1 MDLALL
7 PVNRETGECLELTP
21 SIVKELENDDLAN
34 LTASLKILE
43 KLKKEAEKEI
53 KARLDEGQK
62 FSRVSYPEKTTYT
75 RNLVLD
81 DEAKKSL
88 IRNYGLD
95 SVETLSITKLEKKY
109 GDGIY
114 EKLQQFIV
122 ETPKA
127 KAIKWDAQVLK

>member
-21 SIVKELENDDLAN
+21 TIVKELENDDLAN

-95 SVETLSITKLEKKY
+95 SVEPLSITKLEKKY
-109 GDGIY
+109 GYGIY

-127 KAIKWDAQVLK
+127 KAIKWDA

>member
-53 KARLDEGQK
+53 KARLEEGQK

-95 SVETLSITKLEKKY
+95 SVEPISITKLEKKY
-109 GDGIY
+109 GEGIY
-114 EKLQQFIV
+114 EKLQPYII
-122 ETPKA
+122 ETPKN
-127 KAIKWDAQVLK
+127 KAIKWDA

>member
-21 SIVKELENDDLAN
+21 SIVKELENDDLAS

-62 FSRVSYPEKTTYT
+62 FSRVSYPEKTIYT

-95 SVETLSITKLEKKY
+95 SVEPLSITKLEKKY
-109 GDGIY
+109 GECIY
-114 EKLQQFIV
+114 EKLQPYIV
-122 ETPKA
+122 ETPKN
-127 KAIKWDAQVLK
+127 KAIKWDA

>member
-127 KAIKWDAQVLK
+127 KAIKWDA

>member
-7 PVNRETGECLELTP
+7 PVNRETGECLVLTP
-21 SIVKELENDDLAN
+21 TIVKELENDDLAN
-34 LTASLKILE
+34 LTASLKMLE

-53 KARLDEGQK
+53 KERLDEGQK
-62 FSRVSYPEKTTYT
+62 FSRLSYPEKTTYT

-95 SVETLSITKLEKKY
+95 SVDPISITKLEKK
-109 GDGIY
+109 
-114 EKLQQFIV
+114 
-122 ETPKA
+122 
-127 KAIKWDAQVLK
+127 

>member
-21 SIVKELENDDLAN
+21 SIVKELENDDLAS

-62 FSRVSYPEKTTYT
+62 FSRVSYPEKTIYT

-95 SVETLSITKLEKKY
+95 SVEPISITKLEKKY
-109 GDGIY
+109 GEGIY
-114 EKLQQFIV
+114 EKLQPYII
-122 ETPKA
+122 ETPKN
-127 KAIKWDAQVLK
+127 KAIKWDA

>member
-21 SIVKELENDDLAN
+21 TIVKELENDDLAN

-53 KARLDEGQK
+53 KERLDEGQK
-62 FSRVSYPEKTTYT
+62 FSRISYPEKTTYT
-75 RNLVLD
+75 RNLFLD

-95 SVETLSITKLEKKY
+95 SVEPLSIAKLEKKF
-109 GDGIY
+109 GESIY
-114 EKLQQFIV
+114 EKLQPYIV
-122 ETPKA
+122 EVPKA
-127 KAIKWDAQVLK
+127 KAIQWDK

>member
-1 MDLALL
+1 MDLAVL

-21 SIVKELENDDLAN
+21 TIVKELENDDLAN

-75 RNLVLD
+75 KNLILD

-95 SVETLSITKLEKKY
+95 SVEPLSIKKLEKKY
-109 GDGIY
+109 GKGIY
-114 EKLQQFIV
+114 EKLQPFII

-127 KAIKWDAQVLK
+127 KAIKWDA

>member
-21 SIVKELENDDLAN
+21 SIVKELENDDLAS

-95 SVETLSITKLEKKY
+95 SVEPISITKLEKKY
-109 GDGIY
+109 GEGIY
-114 EKLQQFIV
+114 EKLQPYII
-122 ETPKA
+122 ETPKN
-127 KAIKWDAQVLK
+127 KAIKWDA

>member
-7 PVNRETGECLELTP
+7 PVNRETGECLVLTP
-21 SIVKELENDDLAN
+21 SIVKELENDDLAS

-95 SVETLSITKLEKKY
+95 SVEPLSITKLEKKY
-109 GDGIY
+109 GEGIY
-114 EKLQQFIV
+114 EKLQQFVV

-127 KAIKWDAQVLK
+127 KAIKWDA

>member
-43 KLKKEAEKEI
+43 KLKKESEKEI
-53 KARLDEGQK
+53 KSRLDKGQK

-95 SVETLSITKLEKKY
+95 SVEPLSITKLEKKY
-109 GDGIY
+109 GEIIY
-114 EKLQQFIV
+114 EKLQPFIV

-127 KAIKWDAQVLK
+127 KAIKWDA